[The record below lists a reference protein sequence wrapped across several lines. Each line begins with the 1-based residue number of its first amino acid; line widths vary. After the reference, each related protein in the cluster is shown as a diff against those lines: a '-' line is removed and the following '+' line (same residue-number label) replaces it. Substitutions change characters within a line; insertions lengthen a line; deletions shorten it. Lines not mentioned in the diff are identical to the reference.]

1 MNGVGL
7 PTVGRLPGH
16 KRFATTAI
24 YIHLD
29 DNAVRTAA
37 EKTAGRIAKA
47 TGSSVREVDEA
58 R

>member
-16 KRFATTAI
+16 KRPATTAI
-24 YIHLD
+24 YTHLD

-37 EKTAGRIAKA
+37 EKTAGRNAKA
-47 TGSSVREVDEA
+47 TGFSVREVDEA
-58 R
+58 T